1 MEKRHLDFLKHLAAG
16 VAAEFGSNCEVV
28 VHDLTAKEHESTI
41 VALENGHVTGRSVSD
56 GPSEV
61 VLKALQNETPELQD
75 RFAYL
80 TRTEDGRTLK
90 STTIFYRDENGLPVA
105 VFGINFDITLLLAA
119 TETISSITQH
129 EGGDEKPVEIPN
141 SVSDLLDN
149 LIEQSVRLVGKP
161 VAFMTREDKVKA
173 IGFLNDSGAFLV
185 TKSGPKVC
193 EYFGISKYTLYS
205 YIDEAKGA
213 KK

>member
-1 MEKRHLDFLKHLAAG
+1 MEQRHLDFLKHLAAG

-28 VHDLTAKEHESTI
+28 VHDLTAAEHESTI
-41 VALENGHVTGRSVSD
+41 VTLENGHVTGRSVSD

-61 VLKALQNETPELQD
+61 VLKALQHDTPELQD
-75 RFAYL
+75 RLAYL

-119 TETISSITQH
+119 SETIASITDHQ
-129 EGGDEKPVEIPN
+129 GGEKPVEIPN

-173 IGFLNDSGAFLV
+173 IGFLNESGAFLV

-193 EYFGISKYTLYS
+193 EFFGISKYTLYS
-205 YIDEAKGA
+205 YIDEAKKGKA
-213 KK
+213 